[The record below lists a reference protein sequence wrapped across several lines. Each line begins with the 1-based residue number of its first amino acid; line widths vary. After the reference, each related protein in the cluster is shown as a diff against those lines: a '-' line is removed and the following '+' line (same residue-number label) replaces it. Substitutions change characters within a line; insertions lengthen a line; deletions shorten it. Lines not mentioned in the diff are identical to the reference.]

1 MIYINCPR
9 LSIHVASCMPP
20 INFTVNKDGGIQ
32 AKTTNPAVPD
42 ELLWEIHR
50 WRMEDAT
57 DVDIITRLRQRTVPT
72 GYCLHTWCPGTILNL
87 TEP

>member
-1 MIYINCPR
+1 M
-9 LSIHVASCMPP
+9 HVGSYMPP
-20 INFTVNKDGGIQ
+20 FNFTVNKDGCIQ

-57 DVDIITRLRQRTVPT
+57 DVDIIT
-72 GYCLHTWCPGTILNL
+72 
-87 TEP
+87 